1 MYYTGRNMRQ
11 QGGLA
16 NYLMPFLI
24 IICIGIIGVLLFS
37 LWNALMNNDAK
48 KAAYMHMVSGSAE
61 MRTWG
66 TEDFFNISTDALIMQ
81 GDEIVTSADAKIIV
95 EFFDGTIMRVDGTT
109 DINFVEI
116 DDESDPPAV
125 NLLLVNGKVWFNKLF
140 RETGDTY
147 ISMKTGNLEIIS
159 EKGSIFEVENG
170 IDEIVRVF
178 SGNASDVTVNISDK
192 EGAKAIETETIG
204 VGQEAVFSDAV
215 LERYWQ
221 FQSPS
226 VIAAINDEFKKT
238 DWYLWNSTEDKTP
251 TIFEKSV
258 DGTQFVKVEPQAVVP
273 VAEEKLGPD
282 GKPLPTDG
290 SAVVEPTTPDS
301 EKATDEKK
309 PTTSEAAKPAATLPI
324 PTITNVAGVTTLDKD
339 GYYVVSKNPAVLTG
353 GVSGNVTKVVAN
365 DFVLKKFQPGNTT
378 WSYFANAS
386 YDLMKEG
393 ANTYLV
399 HTEDADGNKS
409 PTLTVK
415 VMYKPEK
422 PAETSAPTTETPAAT
437 PTI

>member
-1 MYYTGRNMRQ
+1 M
-11 QGGLA
+11 
-16 NYLMPFLI
+16 
-24 IICIGIIGVLLFS
+24 
-37 LWNALMNNDAK
+37 
-48 KAAYMHMVSGSAE
+48 
-61 MRTWG
+61 
-66 TEDFFNISTDALIMQ
+66 
-81 GDEIVTSADAKIIV
+81 
-95 EFFDGTIMRVDGTT
+95 
-109 DINFVEI
+109 
-116 DDESDPPAV
+116 
-125 NLLLVNGKVWFNKLF
+125 
-140 RETGDTY
+140 
-147 ISMKTGNLEIIS
+147 
-159 EKGSIFEVENG
+159 
-170 IDEIVRVF
+170 
-178 SGNASDVTVNISDK
+178 
-192 EGAKAIETETIG
+192 
-204 VGQEAVFSDAV
+204 
-215 LERYWQ
+215 ERYWQ